1 MHRKAGTDGFAAAVA
16 QLVEHRLPKPRVTG
30 SSPACRSFVML
41 MMTLIIVA
49 VLIAGYLLMST
60 GHVNHINRAAVAMF
74 CGVIVWVLYVI
85 HGGDYLQLMH
95 PDEYAAY
102 QLSHVTR
109 GLTVGGFVADNVMVQ
124 YIAEAC
130 SVILFLIASN
140 TILEIMSNNGVFDSL
155 NRWLRMR
162 SSRRFLW
169 ILSILT
175 FLISANVDNLTTV
188 VLMMSIMSKIVN
200 SHRQKV
206 IYACAILVAAN
217 LGGSFTVI
225 GDMPSLMLWTRGL
238 VTASAFAAGIFPP
251 AFASLCVFNLLLSK
265 LLCGKVEIYS
275 SLSTYRGDDSL
286 LAPWQKSV
294 MLFLGIAGLW
304 SIPTFAAVTHFPPF
318 IGALC
323 VLAVIWV
330 IDGIFNFRRNGNLL
344 FVRRD
349 YIRNTEFIGS
359 QIVLYYLGITLGVGA
374 LKECG
379 ALDAACNWLTQY
391 VHNVYAYGTITALMS
406 SVIDNVPFVMAGM
419 HMFDLDTVTS
429 STSIFV
435 QNGAYWQML
444 SYCSAIGGCLLYV
457 GTLAG
462 HAVVDLERVRMSW
475 YLRHIVWRVLTAWVV
490 GMIVFWL
497 IH

>member
-1 MHRKAGTDGFAAAVA
+1 
-16 QLVEHRLPKPRVTG
+16 
-30 SSPACRSFVML
+30 ML
-41 MMTLIIVA
+41 MMTLIIVS

-74 CGVIVWVLYVI
+74 CGVIVWVLYI
-85 HGGDYLQLMH
+85 FQCGDYLQLMH
-95 PDEYAAY
+95 PDEYADY
-102 QLSHVTR
+102 LLNNKTGGLS
-109 GLTVGGFVADNVMVQ
+109 VGYFVADNVMMH
-124 YIAEAC
+124 YITEAC

-155 NRWLRMR
+155 THWLRMR

-175 FLISANVDNLTTV
+175 FLISANVDNLTTL
-188 VLMMSIMSKIVN
+188 VLMVTIMSKIVS
-200 SHRQKV
+200 SHRQRV

-225 GDMPSLMLWTRGL
+225 GDMPSLMLWVRGL
-238 VTASAFAAGIFPP
+238 VTASAFAAGLFPP

-265 LLCGKVEIYS
+265 LLYGKVEIYS
-275 SLSTYRGDDSL
+275 SLNSYRGDDSL

-304 SIPTFAAVTHFPPF
+304 SIPTFSAVTHFPPF

-330 IDGIFNFRRNGNLL
+330 VEGIFNFRRNGNV
-344 FVRRD
+344 FFIRRD

-359 QIVLYYLGITLGVGA
+359 QIVLYYLGISLGVGA

-391 VHNVYAYGTITALMS
+391 VHNVYAYGAITGLMS

-419 HMFDLDTVTS
+419 NMFELDTAAG

-457 GTLAG
+457 GTMAG
-462 HAVVDLERVRMSW
+462 HALVDLERIRMSW
-475 YLRHIVWRVLTAWVV
+475 YMRHIVWRVLAAWLV
-490 GMIVFWL
+490 GMIVFWF